1 MDLNPH
7 VERLRHELGVAAAAG
22 GDDARVLAERLTA
35 PLESAVR
42 LVLLE
47 ALSEAADEITRDLA
61 PGSVEMR
68 LRGREPGFAVTPAPV
83 EDAFAA
89 PDHAVDAGGGGVDGA
104 AQGGA
109 VPDVED
115 GAMTRINL
123 RLPDTLKARVEEAA
137 GRERLS
143 VNAWLVRAAAAA
155 LAPGARGD
163 AQPERRT
170 SRGGQS
176 LTGWVH

>member
-1 MDLNPH
+1 MDLTPH
-7 VERLRHELGVAAAAG
+7 VERLRYELGVAASAG
-22 GDDARVLAERLTA
+22 GEDARALAERLTA

-47 ALSEAADEITRDLA
+47 ALSEAADEITRELA

-68 LRGREPGFAVTPAPV
+68 LRGREPGFAVTPPPA
-83 EDAFAA
+83 DDAA
-89 PDHAVDAGGGGVDGA
+89 PATDHDAAGTLGGAGG
-104 AQGGA
+104 
-109 VPDVED
+109 VPPELDE

-155 LAPGARGD
+155 LTPDERATPAPAR
-163 AQPERRT
+163 RS
-170 SRGGQS
+170 SRGSQS
-176 LTGWVH
+176 LTGWVR

>member
-1 MDLNPH
+1 MDLTPH
-7 VERLRHELGVAAAAG
+7 VERLRYELGLAAAAG
-22 GDDARVLAERLTA
+22 GEDARALAERLTA

-68 LRGREPGFAVTPAPV
+68 LRGREPGFAVTPAPAD
-83 EDAFAA
+83 DAVATTDHGAA
-89 PDHAVDAGGGGVDGA
+89 GAMGGGAGGVTP
-104 AQGGA
+104 
-109 VPDVED
+109 PDLDD

-155 LAPGARGD
+155 LTSDERGTP
-163 AQPERRT
+163 QPVPRT
-170 SRGGQS
+170 ARGGQS
-176 LTGWVH
+176 LTGWVR